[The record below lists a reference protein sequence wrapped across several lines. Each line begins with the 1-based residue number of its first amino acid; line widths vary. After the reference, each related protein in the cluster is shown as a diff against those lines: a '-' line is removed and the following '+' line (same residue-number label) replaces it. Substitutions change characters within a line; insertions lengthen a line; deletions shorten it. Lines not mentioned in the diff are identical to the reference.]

1 MFLDRRLQT
10 CRRQEERR
18 VELAKAQGEWEGEG
32 RGGARRRARRGG
44 VMRSGCSAEEDEE
57 DGG

>member
-32 RGGARRRARRGG
+32 RGGRGGGRGGGGDEVRLQRRG
-44 VMRSGCSAEEDEE
+44 R
-57 DGG
+57 